1 MFTVEGW
8 PLMRPPMICRRF
20 FVCIA
25 CLAATVAADGRA
37 MAGPSP
43 LRVAS
48 TMVCAD
54 QYVLAMVPAENIIGI
69 SFLGHDPSVSA
80 LASRGRSVATLRPD
94 AETYVMTHA
103 DIVLGAE
110 HGDTK
115 TLAMLQ
121 RLGVGVLRVPSRNS
135 FPEILK
141 QLSVVGARLGTEDM
155 SRGLSDDAGRR
166 LAEVEAGSH
175 GTPVLAA
182 FYRADGG
189 SAATGTYIDEE
200 MTAAGYRSLA
210 SELGQAGW
218 GRLDLE
224 TLVMH
229 PPAAIITASFNLRGQ
244 RVESRFHQHPVFRA
258 MQAGLPSIVIP
269 GALTACGNWTLVDG
283 VEYLAAARRTEGRP

>member
-1 MFTVEGW
+1 MAVAYGG
-8 PLMRPPMICRRF
+8 
-20 FVCIA
+20 
-25 CLAATVAADGRA
+25 AAAE
-37 MAGPSP
+37 PSP
-43 LRVAS
+43 PRVAS

-54 QYVLAMVPAENIIGI
+54 QYVLAMMPAENIIGI

-80 LASRGRSVATLRPD
+80 LASKAQSVATLRPD

-103 DIVLGAE
+103 DLVLGAE

-121 RLGVGVLRVPSRNS
+121 RLSVGVLRVPSRNS
-135 FPEILK
+135 FPEILQ
-141 QLSVVGARLGTEDM
+141 QLFVVGTRLGTEEM
-155 SRGLSDDAGRR
+155 SRSLSDDAARR
-166 LAEVEAGSH
+166 LAEIKAGSR

-189 SAATGTYIDEE
+189 SAATGTYVDEE

-210 SELGQAGW
+210 SALGQSGW

-258 MQAGLPSIVIP
+258 MQAELPSIVVP

-283 VEYLAAARRTEGRP
+283 VEYLASARRAGGRP